1 MTTILL
7 TGAAGLIGTAVLRH
21 LEGAGA
27 VVWTTDRRPL
37 DRELHIVADLEDP
50 AAVERLV
57 GVDPEVTV
65 HLSGAVAGFAD
76 DLFNSNVLG
85 TVRLLDALQPGSRV
99 VQAGSAAEYG
109 AGDGGL
115 IAESEPP
122 RPVSPYGWAKVAQTA
137 AGRSIAERRG
147 HQLCVVRPFNVVGPH
162 LPPTTALGNMRNQIE
177 AGEPG
182 GQVVV
187 GRLDVVRDY
196 VPVEFVAAVF
206 AAAAVD
212 PDPPAVLNACSG
224 VGIELGD
231 VLEAMIAARG
241 VGLTVTPDPEL
252 AGMSAASVVVGDA
265 SAARTRYGLAITPDA
280 GDVAAYVLGDF
291 VE

>member
-1 MTTILL
+1 MSTVLL
-7 TGAAGLIGTAVLRH
+7 TGAAGLIGTAVLRD

-37 DRELHIVADLEDP
+37 DRERHIVADLEDP
-50 AAVERLV
+50 AAVERLA
-57 GVDPEVTV
+57 GVDPDVTV
-65 HLSGAVAGFAD
+65 HLSGAVAGSAD

-85 TVRLLDALQPGSRV
+85 TVRLLDALPPGSRV

-137 AGRSIAERRG
+137 AGRSIAERKR
-147 HQLCVVRPFNVVGPH
+147 HRLCVVRPFNVVGPH
-162 LPPTTALGNMRNQIE
+162 LPATTALGNMRRQIE
-177 AGEPG
+177 TAAPG

-196 VPVEFVAAVF
+196 VPVDFVAAVF
-206 AAAAVD
+206 VAAAAD
-212 PDPPAVLNACSG
+212 PDPPEAINACSG
-224 VGIELGD
+224 IGIELGD
-231 VLEAMIAARG
+231 VLEAMIAMRG
-241 VGLTVTPDPEL
+241 VGVTVTLDPEL

-265 SAARTRYGLAITPDA
+265 STARARYGLEIHPEAR
-280 GDVAAYVLGDF
+280 DVAVYVVRGF